1 MHPRH
6 FPYLLARAATNVALR
21 ALSTSLVI
29 EEMYRGTPVIYVD
42 YTDYDEI
49 AHHSGPERA
58 ESLDALD
65 GVDATLASLEKAAR
79 DAPRPYKLV
88 VLGSRAEP
96 GRDVQAA
103 VREADR
109 RGDLDGRDRCDG
121 GLVRRRHTD
130 RSTPRSPR
138 RRRRPARPGRWRAAR
153 SVDGPRT
160 GRWTPRDDRAASG
173 PVPSPDA
180 TAVPELVVAPS
191 GNLALVSFPR
201 ISGRVTLEQLA
212 ERWPRLVPG
221 LAGHPGVG
229 LVMVRSSEHGAVVFG
244 ASGTVYL
251 DDGRIEGE
259 DPLALYGEY
268 AGGEP
273 AAARRDARVRGP
285 GADLMLDTS
294 TDEVAAFEELIGSHG
309 GLGGPQTE
317 PMLLHPTDWVVDE
330 PLVGAE
336 AVYGQPEPGWARW
349 ASSWEHRWPV
359 QQRRV
364 SPGD

>member
-1 MHPRH
+1 M
-6 FPYLLARAATNVALR
+6 
-21 ALSTSLVI
+21 
-29 EEMYRGTPVIYVD
+29 
-42 YTDYDEI
+42 
-49 AHHSGPERA
+49 
-58 ESLDALD
+58 
-65 GVDATLASLEKAAR
+65 
-79 DAPRPYKLV
+79 
-88 VLGSRAEP
+88 
-96 GRDVQAA
+96 
-103 VREADR
+103 
-109 RGDLDGRDRCDG
+109 
-121 GLVRRRHTD
+121 
-130 RSTPRSPR
+130 
-138 RRRRPARPGRWRAAR
+138 
-153 SVDGPRT
+153 
-160 GRWTPRDDRAASG
+160 
-173 PVPSPDA
+173 PSPDA

-259 DPLALYGEY
+259 DPLELYGEY
-268 AGGEP
+268 AAESL
-273 AAARRDARVRGP
+273 RRLDGMLEC
-285 GADLMLDTS
+285 GDLVLISMLDTS

-317 PMLLHPTDWVVDE
+317 PMLLHPTDWAVDE

-336 AVYGQPEPGWARW
+336 AVYRQLRAWLGSVGIELGTPVA
-349 ASSWEHRWPV
+349 V

-364 SPGD
+364 SPGDRRSTPPRRREHGGGRRGP